1 MLLLHSMKLLEEK
14 GRVREKRQKEK
25 GTKDNITYTETA
37 FDRKRGSD
45 TTTRIDNDTQVC
57 VHFSLSANMVLT
69 KRRTGRKKSK
79 TLNSA
84 VVVVVW
90 ETISLSREERRG
102 QRIKWNETSFSWEE
116 AVASDLKFDR
126 SREEKHLDSFAKYS

>member
-1 MLLLHSMKLLEEK
+1 MKLLEEN
-14 GRVREKRQKEK
+14 GRVREKRQEEK
-25 GTKDNITYTETA
+25 DTKDNITYSETA

-57 VHFSLSANMVLT
+57 VHFSLSVNMVLT

-84 VVVVVW
+84 VVVVW
-90 ETISLSREERRG
+90 ETISLSLSREERRG